1 MNGERKGLARGLVQV
16 YTGDGKGKTTAALG
30 QAMRAAGQGLRVIV
44 IQFVKGLDDCGE
56 HFFAVRH
63 PAFQIIQPAKGDA
76 FAKSKDQKT
85 AEAKDTYGYAQR
97 AMASGDYDMVVLDEI
112 LVAVRE
118 GFLTSGQVLDLI
130 AAKPVN
136 MELVLTGRGATPE
149 IVKAADLVTEMLMI
163 KHPFAEGVGQRCG
176 IEY

>member
-1 MNGERKGLARGLVQV
+1 MTEAKKTLSKGLVQV

-56 HFFAVRH
+56 HLFAARH

-76 FAKSKDQKT
+76 FAKSKEQKT
-85 AEAKDTYGYAQR
+85 VEAKETYEYARR
-97 AMASGDYDMVVLDEI
+97 AITSGDYDMVVLDEI

-118 GFLTSGQVLDLI
+118 GFLTSGQVIELI
-130 AAKPVN
+130 AVKPVN
-136 MELVLTGRGATPE
+136 LELVLTGRGATPDV
-149 IVKAADLVTEMLMI
+149 VKVADLVTEMLMI
-163 KHPFAEGVGQRCG
+163 RHPFTEGVGQRCG